1 VPEIPEKEIRKG
13 EQLKA
18 GADLDLSDESQDESK
33 PTVMVTKPGA
43 TNPSRDLNPGVLFGK
58 NYQIIELIGKGGMSA
73 VYKAHDKNLK
83 RHVAVKVL
91 AYKRKLDKKAR
102 ARFVQEGI
110 ALSKLDHP
118 NLIKVYEFGDADS
131 AEPFLVMDYLKG
143 VSLSDVM
150 SPKKA
155 LPAFRAV
162 SIIKQCVDALRH
174 AHNKGVVHRDLK
186 PSNVMLVEDP
196 DTGAETVKIID
207 FGIAKVEE
215 NDGQKLT
222 ETGEVFGSPLYM
234 SPEQCR
240 GERLDERSD
249 MYSLGCMFYELLT
262 GKAPF
267 VGADFADTVGM
278 HFNDTPSPLVQVR
291 PDLDCAEELDEVVL
305 KLMAKARRDRYQT
318 MGDVSEDLEPI
329 YNKLKTASRD
339 LRAKDQAEKA
349 KLLNAK
355 AVAAAAA
362 QESKTAAAARKAAE
376 ARKASDAPKAVQ
388 SGDRQEAKKPKK
400 LADTIQEKTPPGK
413 MPRSKRKM
421 LAAAALILIVSFTA
435 KEIYDVYTG
444 IKKRDNDAPVS
455 ISDISQSSKELGW
468 WQDDMRTAET
478 YFDRG
483 NYFSAYE
490 YFRKALRNADDIKG
504 DNRNLIMS
512 TTLEHLIDLCY
523 VITNFNN
530 GKISEEETFQDPSD
544 KYKEQLQ
551 ELQTTPPREEKLAEL
566 EHFVNSES
574 PDTRTSDHLSDEQKL
589 ATMKIAAIST
599 DLALTASTEEEALR
613 LFEQANNHIKMLM
626 VNKVPDFAE
635 LLVKQSQYLAGI
647 GKSKEAANLLA
658 ATSNAMSQEAD
669 VLTRDRAM
677 LKYAQGCLY
686 WQMSDRQ
693 NALKIIEESAQEAA
707 VSGPD
712 TLKLITAATLDL
724 MSQRQKESSKKINLL
739 LPILRNQLPCQYW
752 AIAQSLRLSAE
763 DDLIDILAVVSFEKR
778 LKDSGFSPTA
788 ADDLKRLSNNGVAK
802 LKRSIAI
809 LSRSRPYDKREI
821 MKSYLDLCD
830 VYLAAQQ
837 TSALE
842 ELLPIV
848 IAYSDQFADF
858 NPLEKVEL
866 IRNLAVLKQHKSD
879 FANSQGLYQRAMD
892 IVISQPSAPESLKKK
907 LLNGFNAL
915 MKESNQEEKV
925 LNEFPSA
932 PADATPA
939 EPAAQTNPAGTGVEH
954 QTNRQTETSR

>member
-1 VPEIPEKEIRKG
+1 MPEIPEKQIRKG

-18 GADLDLSDESQDESK
+18 GADLDSPGDSQDDSK
-33 PTVMVTKPGA
+33 STVMVPRPGT
-43 TNPSRDLNPGVLFGK
+43 TNPSRDLNPGVMFGK
-58 NYQIIELIGKGGMSA
+58 NYQIIELIGRGGMSA
-73 VYKAHDKNLK
+73 VYKAHDRNLK
-83 RHVAVKVL
+83 RNVAVKVL

-143 VSLSDVM
+143 ISLSDVM
-150 SPKKA
+150 APKKA
-155 LPAFRAV
+155 LPALRAV
-162 SIIKQCVDALRH
+162 SIVKQCVDALRH

-196 DTGAETVKIID
+196 DTGAEIVKIID

-215 NDGQKLT
+215 LDGQRLT

-267 VGADFADTVGM
+267 VGVDFADTVGM
-278 HFNDTPSPLVQVR
+278 HFNDSHIPLVKVR
-291 PDLDCAEELDEVVL
+291 PDLSCAKELDEVVS
-305 KLMAKARRDRYQT
+305 KLMAKSRKDRYQT
-318 MGDVSEDLEPI
+318 MGDVSEELEPI
-329 YNKLKTASRD
+329 YDKLKIANRD
-339 LRAKDQAEKA
+339 LRAKDEAERA
-349 KLLNAK
+349 KILDAK

-376 ARKASDAPKAVQ
+376 AKKASEDRKAGQAGGQQKPKSQ
-388 SGDRQEAKKPKK
+388 KK
-400 LADTIQEKTPPGK
+400 LADTIQEKATGGR
-413 MPRSKRKM
+413 MPLSKRKM
-421 LAAAALILIVSFTA
+421 LAAAGLLLLVAFTA

-444 IKKRDNDAPVS
+444 IKKRDNDQPVS

-468 WQDDMRTAET
+468 WQGDMHTAKT

-490 YFRKALRNADDIKG
+490 YFRKALRNADDIKD

-512 TTLEHLIDLCY
+512 TTLEHMIDLCY
-523 VITNFNN
+523 VIMNFNK
-530 GKISEEETFQDPSD
+530 GKISETEIFQDPSD
-544 KYKEQLQ
+544 KYKQQLQ
-551 ELQTTPPREEKLAEL
+551 ELQPIPTREEKLAEL
-566 EHFVNSES
+566 EKFVNSES
-574 PDTRTSDHLSDEQKL
+574 PDARTSDHLSEEQKL
-589 ATMKIAAIST
+589 AAMKIAAIST
-599 DLALTASTEEEALR
+599 DLALTAPTEEEALK

-658 ATSNAMSQEAD
+658 ATSNAMSLEAD
-669 VLTRDRAM
+669 ALTRDRAL

-686 WQMSDRQ
+686 WQTSDRQ
-693 NALKIIEESAQEAA
+693 NALKLIEQSAQEAA
-707 VSGPD
+707 VSGPE

-724 MSQRQKESSKKINLL
+724 MSQRQKESMRKINLL
-739 LPILRNQLPCQYW
+739 LPLLRSQLPCQYW

-763 DDLIDILAVVSFEKR
+763 DDLIDILAKVSIAKSINPG
-778 LKDSGFSPTA
+778 LSPEA
-788 ADDLKRLSNNGVAK
+788 AEDLKKLSNTGVAK
-802 LKRSIAI
+802 LKNSIAI
-809 LSRSRPYDKREI
+809 LTRTRPYDKLEI

-830 VYLAAQQ
+830 IYLAAQQ
-837 TSALE
+837 TSDLE
-842 ELLPIV
+842 YLLPTV
-848 IAYSDQFADF
+848 ISYSDQMANFDQ
-858 NPLEKVEL
+858 LEKAEL

-879 FANSQGLYQRAMD
+879 YANSEGLYQRAMD
-892 IVISQPSAPESLKKK
+892 IVISQPKAPESLKKK

-915 MKESNQEEKV
+915 MKESKQEEKM
-925 LNEFPSA
+925 LDEFPSRPTA
-932 PADATPA
+932 PPA
-939 EPAAQTNPAGTGVEH
+939 EEPTIQTNGTSGAPQASAE
-954 QTNRQTETSR
+954 TEKSQ